1 MQKPLQNII
10 QFLARY
16 SVYTVLPG
24 FWFAYI
30 AGISIWVGG
39 VIGFV
44 ACMLLSITI
53 LISGRGAGRGHKA
66 RNGAHSP
73 KNSF

>member
-1 MQKPLQNII
+1 MSKPFSDII

-30 AGISIWVGG
+30 AGVNIWVGG

-53 LISGRGAGRGHKA
+53 LISGRDARRGHQAGKPPQ
-66 RNGAHSP
+66 SP
-73 KNSF
+73 